1 MGKYADIVPL
11 ETSPDP
17 GETGRPTCC
26 HSAGKGINAIAR
38 GTALKDQYH
47 FPLESFMTRERFERI
62 KAFSEDKETPCLII
76 DLDIIRKNYE
86 DLRRNLP
93 FAKIYYAVKANP
105 DDAVVALLRDLGSS
119 FDVASRYELDQLL
132 KLEVPPE
139 RMSFGNTIKKEKDI
153 AYFYE
158 KGVRLF
164 VTDSITDLDKL
175 SRAAPGSK
183 VFFRLL
189 TEGLGADWPL
199 SKKFGSHPDLARQL
213 IKTAVRFGL
222 VPYGISF
229 HPGSQQRDVGQWSS
243 ALTTVAQ
250 LFAWARDD
258 LMVDLK
264 MINMGGGFPANYIE
278 PTDTLAQYT
287 EDIKRFLDNSFK
299 NDWPEEII
307 IEPGRSMAGDAGVIV
322 SEIINIAKKSVH
334 ERYPWI
340 FLDIGK
346 FGGLIETLDEAIK
359 YPVYFEGEGTAVD
372 VILAGPTC
380 DSMDILYEKTTYMMP
395 ETSRIGDRVFILT
408 TGAYTKSYSSI
419 YFNGFPPLA
428 SYILQ

>member
-1 MGKYADIVPL
+1 MHKVCNWSSSEL
-11 ETSPDP
+11 SPCQ
-17 GETGRPTCC
+17 EACTV
-26 HSAGKGINAIAR
+26 K
-38 GTALKDQYH
+38 TAYS
-47 FPLESFMTRERFERI
+47 FPLENFMSREKFERI
-62 KAFSEDKETPCLII
+62 KEFAKDKETPCLII
-76 DLDIIRKNYE
+76 DLEVIRKNYE
-86 DLRRNLP
+86 NLQTYLP
-93 FAKIYYAVKANP
+93 WSIIYYAVKANP
-105 DDAVVALLRDLGSS
+105 DDAVVALLRDLGSN

-132 KLEVPPE
+132 RLGVSPD

-164 VTDSITDLDKL
+164 VTDSISDIDKL

-213 IKTAVRFGL
+213 MKTAVRFGL
-222 VPYGISF
+222 EPYGISF

-243 ALTTVAQ
+243 ALAIVSQ
-250 LFAWARDD
+250 LFNWARHD
-258 LMVDLK
+258 LKIDLK
-264 MINMGGGFPANYIE
+264 MINMGGGFPANYLE
-278 PTDTLAQYT
+278 PTDSLQQYA
-287 EDIKRFLDNSFK
+287 EDIKRFLDNSFGLV
-299 NDWPEEII
+299 WPEKIV

-334 ERYPWI
+334 ERYPWV

-346 FGGLIETLDEAIK
+346 FGGLIETLEESIK
-359 YPVYFEGEGTAVD
+359 YPIYFEGQGSVEE

-380 DSMDILYEKTTYMMP
+380 DSMDILYERTPYFMP
-395 ETSRIGDRVFILT
+395 SSAQIGDKVYILT
-408 TGAYTKSYSSI
+408 AGAYTQSYSSV
-419 YFNGFPPLA
+419 YFNGFPPLK
-428 SYILQ
+428 SYILPSV

>member
-1 MGKYADIVPL
+1 MHKVCDWSSSEL
-11 ETSPDP
+11 SPCQ
-17 GETGRPTCC
+17 EACTV
-26 HSAGKGINAIAR
+26 K
-38 GTALKDQYH
+38 TAYS
-47 FPLESFMTRERFERI
+47 FPLENFMSREKFERI
-62 KAFSEDKETPCLII
+62 KEFAKDKETPCLII
-76 DLDIIRKNYE
+76 DLDVIRKNYE
-86 DLRRNLP
+86 NLQTYLP
-93 FAKIYYAVKANP
+93 WATIYYAVKANP
-105 DDAVVALLRDLGSS
+105 DDAVVSLLRDLGSN

-132 KLEVPPE
+132 RLGVSPD

-164 VTDSITDLDKL
+164 VTDSIADIDKL

-213 IKTAVRFGL
+213 MKTAMRFGL
-222 VPYGISF
+222 EPYGISF

-243 ALTTVAQ
+243 ALAIVAQ
-250 LFAWARDD
+250 LFNWARHD
-258 LMVDLK
+258 LKVDLK
-264 MINMGGGFPANYIE
+264 MINMGGGFPANYLE
-278 PTDTLAQYT
+278 PTDSLEQYA
-287 EDIKRFLDNSFK
+287 EDIKRFLDNSFGLV
-299 NDWPEEII
+299 WPEKIV

-334 ERYPWI
+334 ERYPWV

-346 FGGLIETLDEAIK
+346 FGGLIETLDESIK
-359 YPVYFEGEGTAVD
+359 YPIYFEGQGSVEE

-380 DSMDILYEKTTYMMP
+380 DSMDILYERTPYFMP
-395 ETSRIGDRVFILT
+395 SSAKIGDRVYILT
-408 TGAYTKSYSSI
+408 TGAYTQSYSSV
-419 YFNGFPPLA
+419 YFNGFPPLK
-428 SYILQ
+428 SYILPPA

>member
-1 MGKYADIVPL
+1 MK
-11 ETSPDP
+11 
-17 GETGRPTCC
+17 
-26 HSAGKGINAIAR
+26 
-38 GTALKDQYH
+38 TAYS
-47 FPLESFMTRERFERI
+47 FPLENFMSREKFERI
-62 KAFSEDKETPCLII
+62 KEFAKDKETPCLII
-76 DLDIIRKNYE
+76 DLDVIRKNYE
-86 DLRRNLP
+86 NLQTYLP
-93 FAKIYYAVKANP
+93 WATIYYAVKANP
-105 DDAVVALLRDLGSS
+105 DDAVVSLLRDLGSN

-132 KLEVPPE
+132 RLGVSPD

-164 VTDSITDLDKL
+164 VTDSIADIDKL

-213 IKTAVRFGL
+213 MKTAMRFGL
-222 VPYGISF
+222 EPYGISF

-243 ALTTVAQ
+243 ALAIVAQ
-250 LFAWARDD
+250 LFNWARHD
-258 LMVDLK
+258 LKVDLK
-264 MINMGGGFPANYIE
+264 MINMGGGFPANYLE
-278 PTDTLAQYT
+278 PTDSLEQYAQ
-287 EDIKRFLDNSFK
+287 DIKRFLDNSFGLV
-299 NDWPEEII
+299 WPEKIV

-334 ERYPWI
+334 ERYPWV

-346 FGGLIETLDEAIK
+346 FGGLIETLDESIK
-359 YPVYFEGEGTAVD
+359 YPIYFEGQGSVEE

-380 DSMDILYEKTTYMMP
+380 DSMDILYERTPYFMP
-395 ETSRIGDRVFILT
+395 SSAKIGDRVYILT
-408 TGAYTKSYSSI
+408 TGAYTQSYSSV
-419 YFNGFPPLA
+419 YFNGFPPLK
-428 SYILQ
+428 SYILPPA

>member
-1 MGKYADIVPL
+1 VK
-11 ETSPDP
+11 
-17 GETGRPTCC
+17 
-26 HSAGKGINAIAR
+26 
-38 GTALKDQYH
+38 TAYS
-47 FPLESFMTRERFERI
+47 FPLENFMSREKFERI
-62 KAFSEDKETPCLII
+62 KEFAKDKETPCLII
-76 DLDIIRKNYE
+76 DLDVIRKNYE
-86 DLRRNLP
+86 NLQTYLP
-93 FAKIYYAVKANP
+93 WATIYYAVKANP
-105 DDAVVALLRDLGSS
+105 DDAVVSLLRDLGSN

-132 KLEVPPE
+132 RLGVSPD

-164 VTDSITDLDKL
+164 VTDSIADIDKL

-213 IKTAVRFGL
+213 MKTAMRFGL
-222 VPYGISF
+222 EPYGISF

-243 ALTTVAQ
+243 ALAIVAQ
-250 LFAWARDD
+250 LFNWARHD
-258 LMVDLK
+258 LKVDLK
-264 MINMGGGFPANYIE
+264 MINMGGGFPANYLE
-278 PTDTLAQYT
+278 PTDSLEQYA
-287 EDIKRFLDNSFK
+287 EDIKRFLDNSFGLV
-299 NDWPEEII
+299 WPEKIV

-334 ERYPWI
+334 ERYPWV

-346 FGGLIETLDEAIK
+346 FGGLIETLDESIK
-359 YPVYFEGEGTAVD
+359 YPIYFEGQGSVEE

-380 DSMDILYEKTTYMMP
+380 DSMDILYERTPYFMP
-395 ETSRIGDRVFILT
+395 SSAKIGDRVYILT
-408 TGAYTKSYSSI
+408 TGAYTQSYSSV
-419 YFNGFPPLA
+419 YFNGFPPLK
-428 SYILQ
+428 SYILPPA